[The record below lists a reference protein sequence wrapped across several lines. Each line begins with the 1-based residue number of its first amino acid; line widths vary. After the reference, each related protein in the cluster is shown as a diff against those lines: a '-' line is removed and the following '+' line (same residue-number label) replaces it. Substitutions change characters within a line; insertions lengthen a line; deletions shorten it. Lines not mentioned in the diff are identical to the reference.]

1 MNLNVICT
9 SCLEVNKI
17 PKKETYKK
25 ALCGSCKKSLLDNK
39 IIELNEYNFD
49 SVIVNSDNIVI
60 VDFYAP
66 WCGPCKSFAPLYE
79 QSSKNYALKVLFTKV
94 NTQEET
100 NLAHKF
106 NIKSIPTLIIYK
118 SGIEINRVNGAL
130 DKDSLN
136 NLINQHI

>member
-1 MNLNVICT
+1 MNLNVICP

-79 QSSKNYALKVLFTKV
+79 QSAKNYALKVLFTKV
-94 NTQEET
+94 NTQEEK
-100 NLAHKF
+100 NVAQKF
-106 NIKSIPTLIIYK
+106 KIQSIPTLLIYRN
-118 SGIEINRVNGAL
+118 GIEINRINGAL
-130 DKDSLN
+130 DTSSLN
-136 NLINQHI
+136 KLINQHI